1 MKHILVVDD
10 DRLNLVL
17 AYDTLK
23 PYYSVSVVNSGVE
36 ALRFLESKDVDLI
49 LLDIEMPVMNGIE
62 TLKKIKST
70 KETAEI
76 PVIFLTGLDDSK
88 IEAQCIELGAQDYI
102 IKPFYAPGML
112 VRIRRILELNDLRK
126 NLENLVQEKT
136 KEIEYLT
143 IQTITTFADFID
155 AKDRYTKFHS
165 QHVAKLAE
173 KMAVKLGWDR
183 TDVRNLY
190 YSALLHDIGKIGV
203 PDYILNKP
211 GKLTE
216 EEYAIIKKHPVI
228 GGEILS
234 EVTVV
239 PYLSIGAGNH
249 HEKYDGTGYPLGKK
263 GKEIPLVGRIVGI
276 ADTVDAMTS
285 TRSYREGL
293 GVQET
298 IDELNRCSGTQFD
311 PELVPIMIE
320 ILQEGIEFDEEEQQV
335 VGSHL
340 VSAVLNEY
348 SKAAQTDRLSG
359 LWSKQYLQIQINEI
373 LHKSLQGKA
382 LVLVEIDNY
391 RRVSQICG
399 HGSANAMIVCVAEGI
414 RKELKSVDLAGRI
427 DDDKF
432 VILLNDMEKE
442 QLEIKL
448 LKLQKN
454 MKSMIKELGLAIK
467 VGISLGAAMAPD
479 SGRDYFELYHNA
491 DKAVYFVKQDKK
503 KDFFVYCE
511 AQENEISDRLR
522 AESEVDIWHLKV
534 MLSESSSIRGVY
546 HVDTLEFE
554 KIFKL
559 MQRKSKRSGEMQ
571 SLLLFSLQAVNSK
584 NEIYELEEALKKLHH
599 TLNQSL
605 RNGDITAKINLH
617 QYAVLISGADR
628 TEADS
633 VAQRILLGF
642 EKINDN
648 KNLRLLY
655 EVEAI

>member
-76 PVIFLTGLDDSK
+76 PVIFLAGLDDSK

-143 IQTITTFADFID
+143 IQTITSFADFID

-183 TDVRNLY
+183 TDIRNLY

-298 IDELNRCSGTQFD
+298 IDELRRCSGTQFD

-320 ILQEGIEFDEEEQQV
+320 ILQEGIEFDE
-335 VGSHL
+335 
-340 VSAVLNEY
+340 
-348 SKAAQTDRLSG
+348 
-359 LWSKQYLQIQINEI
+359 
-373 LHKSLQGKA
+373 
-382 LVLVEIDNY
+382 
-391 RRVSQICG
+391 
-399 HGSANAMIVCVAEGI
+399 
-414 RKELKSVDLAGRI
+414 
-427 DDDKF
+427 
-432 VILLNDMEKE
+432 
-442 QLEIKL
+442 
-448 LKLQKN
+448 
-454 MKSMIKELGLAIK
+454 
-467 VGISLGAAMAPD
+467 
-479 SGRDYFELYHNA
+479 
-491 DKAVYFVKQDKK
+491 
-503 KDFFVYCE
+503 
-511 AQENEISDRLR
+511 
-522 AESEVDIWHLKV
+522 
-534 MLSESSSIRGVY
+534 
-546 HVDTLEFE
+546 
-554 KIFKL
+554 
-559 MQRKSKRSGEMQ
+559 
-571 SLLLFSLQAVNSK
+571 
-584 NEIYELEEALKKLHH
+584 
-599 TLNQSL
+599 
-605 RNGDITAKINLH
+605 
-617 QYAVLISGADR
+617 
-628 TEADS
+628 
-633 VAQRILLGF
+633 
-642 EKINDN
+642 
-648 KNLRLLY
+648 
-655 EVEAI
+655 